1 MLGSF
6 LFKVKDHRRKQGRRY
21 ELGHILLFAILAILS
36 GATSYRKIH
45 QFIMAHYDPLDDIF
59 DLDWDRM
66 PAHTTLR
73 DIIQGTSGREL
84 EQRFRQ
90 YSQQLAK
97 SDDQKQFIG
106 CDGKVLRGSF
116 DQFKD
121 QKAVQILSA
130 FVSNSRLIL
139 AHQEIATKTN
149 EIPTAQGLMEKL
161 GLSGYVFTFDAL
173 HCQEKTLETAKKTGN
188 EVIVQVKGN
197 QKTLFND
204 CQTIAET
211 TIPDEVYQEPLTKAR
226 NRIESRKVEI
236 FISPTLT
243 DDQKWTLVKGVVKV
257 ARYRQRFDTKTKAWK
272 NSDET
277 SFYISTIVLSAQEFC
292 QAIRNHWGIENRNH
306 HVRDVTMGEDKSR
319 IRTNPHIFAKLRS
332 FALNIL
338 RKNKVENVICWSIPS
353 AMGCAS
359 SSPPPVSKTGMGLKK
374 YLQPSKNVCLASN

>member
-1 MLGSF
+1 MLESF

-21 ELGHILLFAILAILS
+21 ELGHILLFSILAILS
-36 GATSYRKIH
+36 GATSYRKI
-45 QFIMAHYDPLDDIF
+45 QKFIVAHYDTLDEIF

-66 PAHTTLR
+66 PAHTTIR
-73 DIIQGTSGREL
+73 DIIQGTSGTEL
-84 EQRFRQ
+84 EQSFRE
-90 YSQQLAK
+90 YSALLAE
-97 SDDQKQFIG
+97 SDAQKQFMG

-116 DQFKD
+116 DHFKD

-130 FVSNSRLIL
+130 FVTNSRLIL
-139 AHQEIATKTN
+139 AHEEIATKTN
-149 EIPTAQGLMEKL
+149 EIPMAQALMEKL
-161 GLSGYVFTFDAL
+161 GLSGYIFTFDAL
-173 HCQEKTLETAKKTGN
+173 HCQEKTLQTAQETGN

-204 CQTIAET
+204 CQTISET
-211 TIPDEVYQEPLTKAR
+211 TFPDEVYQEPVTKAR

-236 FISPTLT
+236 FISPSLT
-243 DDQKWTLVKGVVKV
+243 DDQKWALVKVVVKV
-257 ARYRQRFDTKTKAWK
+257 ERYRQVFDTKTKTWK

-306 HVRDVTMGEDKSR
+306 HVRDVTLGEDKSR

-338 RKNKVENVICWSIPS
+338 RKNNVENVSLELFDNC
-353 AMGCAS
+353 MN
-359 SSPPPVSKTGMGLKK
+359 LD
-374 YLQPSKNVCLASN
+374 NVLNYVGVL